1 MSASNRKHPLV
12 NLIARHKRGRAEG
25 IYSICSANETVL
37 KAALIQARE
46 DGSAACIEATSNQV
60 DQFGGYTGMTP
71 SDFAGMAGKLA
82 ARLRLPRARLI
93 LGGDHLGPNAWRGE
107 AAASAMDKALCLV
120 HAYTKAGFSKIHLD
134 ASMPC
139 ADDILNGKPHVSVE
153 TIAERTALLAGSCE
167 KAGRPLYIIG
177 TEVPRP
183 GGMQND
189 HGEIEITSP
198 ADARETIEV
207 CRKAFLERGLAGAW
221 ERVVAVV
228 VQPGV
233 EFGDETVTPYDRK
246 KARPLSRF
254 IERASGMV
262 YEAHSTDYQ
271 PPELL
276 RQMVEDHFAILKV
289 GPELTFAFRE
299 AVFALA
305 DIEEAMLGK
314 RRPVRTSD
322 LKGVLDRV
330 MVANPKYWVGY
341 YRGTPKQIAHAR
353 VHSLSDRIR
362 YYWAN
367 PDVGTSLLR
376 LVRNLACNPAPL
388 ELLDQHLPAQGAR
401 VRSGALRN
409 EPENLMIDKVMEV
422 TGKYARACGLQGA
435 REGERPREPFLGRVS
450 GRRKK
455 EEFR

>member
-1 MSASNRKHPLV
+1 MNRSNAKHPLV
-12 NLIARHKRGRAEG
+12 NVIARHKRGKAEG

-37 KAALIQARE
+37 KAAMIQARE
-46 DGSAACIEATSNQV
+46 DDSPACIEATSNQV

-71 SDFAGMAGKLA
+71 ADFAGMARKLA
-82 ARLRLPRARLI
+82 VKLRLPRARLI

-139 ADDILNGKPHVSVE
+139 ADDTVNGKAHVSVE
-153 TIAERTALLAGSCE
+153 TIADRTALLAESCE
-167 KAGRPLYIIG
+167 KAGRPIYIIG

-183 GGMQND
+183 GGMQKD
-189 HGEIEITSP
+189 HGEIGITSP

-207 CRKAFLERGLAGAW
+207 CRKAFLKRGLTRAW

-246 KARPLSRF
+246 KARPLSRL
-254 IERASGMV
+254 IERSSCRV

-299 AVFALA
+299 AAFALA

-314 RRPVRTSD
+314 RRSVRTSD
-322 LKGVLDRV
+322 LTAVLDRV
-330 MVANPKYWVGY
+330 MVANPKYWTSY
-341 YRGTPKQIAHAR
+341 YRGTPEQIAHAR
-353 VHSLSDRIR
+353 IYSLSDRIR

-367 PDVGTSLLR
+367 PDVGAALQR
-376 LVRNLACNPAPL
+376 LVRNLTRHPASL
-388 ELLDQHLPAQGAR
+388 VLLDQNLPAQGAR
-401 VRSGALRN
+401 VRSGAVRN
-409 EPENLMIDKVMEV
+409 EPESLMIDKVMEV
-422 TGKYARACGLQGA
+422 TGKYARACGLHGGMDDA
-435 REGERPREPFLGRVS
+435 
-450 GRRKK
+450 
-455 EEFR
+455 